1 MTMREL
7 FLFAHLTGLLALTAG
22 VGASL
27 ACKLAAG
34 RTGSAAAV
42 LALLT
47 TANGA
52 VRRCAMPGSFLLLAS
67 GIGLVASSH
76 GAWSMTE
83 PWILGAIVLWFASA
97 FVGIRLHAPRSRR
110 ARELAIELAVRRAP
124 VTGQLRALV
133 RDGMPASILDTA
145 LLGAMVA
152 LMVFKP
158 GA

>member
-1 MTMREL
+1 MREVL
-7 FLFAHLTGLLALTAG
+7 LFAHLAGLLALTAG

-27 ACKLAAG
+27 ACKLAAA
-34 RTGSAAAV
+34 RAGSAAAV

-67 GIGLVASSH
+67 GIGLVAVSH

-83 PWILGAIVLWFASA
+83 PWILGAIALWFASA
-97 FVGIRLHAPRSRR
+97 VVGIRLHAPRSRL
-110 ARELAIELAVRRAP
+110 ARELTADLAATDAP
-124 VTGQLRALV
+124 VSGRVRSLV
-133 RDGMPASILDTA
+133 RGGLPASLLDTA
-145 LLGAMVA
+145 LLAAMVA

-158 GA
+158 GS